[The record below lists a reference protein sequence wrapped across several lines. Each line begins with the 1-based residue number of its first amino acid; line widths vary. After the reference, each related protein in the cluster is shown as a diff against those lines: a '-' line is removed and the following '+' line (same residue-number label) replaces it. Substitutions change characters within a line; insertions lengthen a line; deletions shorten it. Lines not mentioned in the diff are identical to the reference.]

1 MKREMNFYFY
11 FFIIQYIVGGRRNL
25 NLGSHFKGKQTV
37 PIELR
42 MHRCIS
48 SWKIRALCY
57 DSITLALSFNLCWI
71 RRDAN

>member
-25 NLGSHFKGKQTV
+25 NLGSHFKGKQTI
-37 PIELR
+37 PIELQ

-57 DSITLALSFNLCWI
+57 DSITLALSFNLLL
-71 RRDAN
+71 D